1 MKHISF
7 NLNDDEDNKKNW
19 ILHDVD
25 SFENIEFL
33 ILKKRLSENMIDSSK
48 KIESNWIYINQSSY
62 DFDGNANNNKDFEY
76 DFFCSKNI
84 NQLCH
89 KKEHTV
95 NMNQIYMEEEDDDIK
110 ESDIDKKS
118 NYTYSE
124 ARKIKKA
131 KRINKKAI
139 EI

>member
-1 MKHISF
+1 M
-7 NLNDDEDNKKNW
+7 
-19 ILHDVD
+19 ILMEMQIIIK
-25 SFENIEFL
+25 FRI
-33 ILKKRLSENMIDSSK
+33 
-48 KIESNWIYINQSSY
+48 W
-62 DFDGNANNNKDFEY
+62 
-76 DFFCSKNI
+76 FFCSKNI
-84 NQLCH
+84 NQLCN